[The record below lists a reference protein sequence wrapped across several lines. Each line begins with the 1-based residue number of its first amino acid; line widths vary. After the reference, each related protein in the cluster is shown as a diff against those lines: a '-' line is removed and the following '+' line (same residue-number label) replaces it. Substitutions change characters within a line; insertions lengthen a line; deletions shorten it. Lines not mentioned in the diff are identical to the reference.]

1 MSDHKLDP
9 DLDVFLMREA
19 DGEIEQVPSDR
30 EWRLSEPEPDDHYGF
45 ILYDDARDWLVCRV
59 HFRPT
64 NKYMAGI
71 TFPGNR
77 PVTYDALAGT
87 WSGAS
92 GAVVWSVLA
101 RIHDRIDAYPL
112 GHLYRDRVPSLPATA

>member
-1 MSDHKLDP
+1 MIARKLDP

-30 EWRLSEPEPDDHYGF
+30 AWRQSEPESDDGF

-59 HFRPT
+59 HFRST
-64 NKYMAGI
+64 NQHMAGI
-71 TFPGNR
+71 TFPRDR

-87 WSGAS
+87 WSGPS
-92 GAVVWSVLA
+92 ERVVWSVLS
-101 RIHDRIDAYPL
+101 RIHDRINAYPL
-112 GHLYRDRVPSLPATA
+112 GHLYRDRVPSPPVPATT